1 MIQYNIIQDQTEEIF
16 LYCITLAINHT
27 QPTDFQLTRAGT
39 KASKFHLFYK
49 PFDKCNTRPAAIAM
63 FLQNCQ
69 YFIGFI
75 STYEKSESNCSLT
88 GPELLQN

>member
-16 LYCITLAINHT
+16 LYCITLAINPT

-49 PFDKCNTRPAAIAM
+49 PFEKSDGGAPCESI
-63 FLQNCQ
+63 FLQNC
-69 YFIGFI
+69 
-75 STYEKSESNCSLT
+75 
-88 GPELLQN
+88 